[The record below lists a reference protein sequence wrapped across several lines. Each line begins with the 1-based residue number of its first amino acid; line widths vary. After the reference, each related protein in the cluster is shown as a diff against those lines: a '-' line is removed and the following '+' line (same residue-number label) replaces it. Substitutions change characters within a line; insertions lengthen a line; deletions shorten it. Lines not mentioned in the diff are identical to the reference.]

1 MPSLSLTL
9 PYRDG
14 LAEQEDHRTNNEVV
28 IPTKV
33 ASQVPRVDSGSNKDE
48 SKDCEGGD
56 DREAL
61 LLSALYHGN

>member
-1 MPSLSLTL
+1 MPYLSLTL

-14 LAEQEDHRTNNEVV
+14 LAKQDDHGTNNEVV
-28 IPTKV
+28 IPSKV
-33 ASQVPRVDSGSNKDE
+33 ASQVPRVDSGTNEDE

-61 LLSALYHGN
+61 FLPAFDHGN